1 MQVRQVL
8 LILRTNFI
16 GGDTYFECGWCKGFA
31 RADLADE
38 IGLK

>member
-1 MQVRQVL
+1 MQGRQVL

-16 GGDTYFECGWCKGFA
+16 GSDPYFECGWCKGFA
-31 RADLADE
+31 RVDLADE